1 MKYLKR
7 FENIDDNSEII
18 SDLRDILRDL
28 EDEYFDVIL
37 GNKKFFVDRNRKYNY
52 YILVGF
58 LKDTT
63 GGLAQ
68 EFKLSEIKF
77 HFERVLKYMSSNG
90 FEIEE
95 VGSFNLSKS
104 LDIPKDPE
112 KWNLDMKVLGI
123 NFYFKNNI

>member
-1 MKYLKR
+1 LATR
-7 FENIDDNSEII
+7 SFLLIEI
-18 SDLRDILRDL
+18 
-28 EDEYFDVIL
+28 
-37 GNKKFFVDRNRKYNY
+37 NRKYNY

-63 GGLAQ
+63 GGLAV
-68 EFKLSEIKF
+68 EFKLSDIKF

>member
-1 MKYLKR
+1 MKYLKK
-7 FENIDDNSEII
+7 FEHIEDENPEII
-18 SDLRDILRDL
+18 SELRDILRDL

-37 GNKKFFVDRNRKYNY
+37 VDRNRKNNY

-63 GGLAQ
+63 GGLAD
-68 EFKLSEIKF
+68 EFKLSDIKF

-95 VGSFNLSKS
+95 VGAFNLSKS

-123 NFYFKNNI
+123 NFYFN